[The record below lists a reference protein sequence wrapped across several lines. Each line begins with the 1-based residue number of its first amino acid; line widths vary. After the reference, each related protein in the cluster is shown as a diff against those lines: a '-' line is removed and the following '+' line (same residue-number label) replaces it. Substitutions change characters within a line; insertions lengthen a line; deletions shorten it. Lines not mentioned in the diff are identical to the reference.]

1 MTYITRHNRTGAY
14 FDHGM
19 KAQVDA
25 KKGGKVRM
33 GLKKDERSRAK
44 DEIQSSV
51 ALVRLDRTTILK
63 REGGRRWDKS
73 GIVRKEGGGW
83 WNKRKDTHSKGPEC
97 QSIVLGKLNRMQRT
111 FHGGH
116 YDPKHGSIS
125 CCRYAKR
132 LRISISQL

>member
-14 FDHGM
+14 FDHGI

-83 WNKRKDTHSKGPEC
+83 WNKRKDTHSKGPN
-97 QSIVLGKLNRMQRT
+97 VNR
-111 FHGGH
+111 
-116 YDPKHGSIS
+116 
-125 CCRYAKR
+125 
-132 LRISISQL
+132 